1 MSAKRKTTVA
11 GVFLLAIWAPACL
24 AISLQGLGGLHFN
37 AGKVADPQGDY
48 RSAVSEKIDH
58 LEQMFLADPAGSVTI
73 GALSFAEGNSTLSV
87 EKIATLPQTCQVTI
101 CKIGKNVKLMDVNL
115 VTRRVRVLK
124 GEVSSNLFGE
134 GCFELTQYSHKKLKI
149 DPKIDPLFT
158 KAFISG
164 TLSSYKNQAQLFK
177 ILLLKALQPYLKN
190 IGLQTKEDCTLK
202 LLEGFL
208 RTELASFS
216 QTYLQNNFENRIK
229 MKIAT
234 SQAKLEAAKKR
245 DKDLQ
250 KVLDTI
256 ISKEVHAVV
265 LNTPINTIGVSC
277 DTKVFNVKLSK
288 RIEREAKVCLF
299 YQILK
304 QGQLKTFSEYW
315 NDSGNHPKAV
325 KSLVFIKR
333 DRVFISLL
341 ILTLEFPT
349 TKKKDQAIQVL
360 SIYLDN
366 H

>member
-1 MSAKRKTTVA
+1 
-11 GVFLLAIWAPACL
+11 
-24 AISLQGLGGLHFN
+24 
-37 AGKVADPQGDY
+37 
-48 RSAVSEKIDH
+48 
-58 LEQMFLADPAGSVTI
+58 
-73 GALSFAEGNSTLSV
+73 
-87 EKIATLPQTCQVTI
+87 
-101 CKIGKNVKLMDVNL
+101 
-115 VTRRVRVLK
+115 
-124 GEVSSNLFGE
+124 
-134 GCFELTQYSHKKLKI
+134 
-149 DPKIDPLFT
+149 
-158 KAFISG
+158 
-164 TLSSYKNQAQLFK
+164 
-177 ILLLKALQPYLKN
+177 
-190 IGLQTKEDCTLK
+190 
-202 LLEGFL
+202 
-208 RTELASFS
+208 
-216 QTYLQNNFENRIK
+216 